1 MSASWV
7 ETDRSPPAP
16 GVRNAMERDGM
27 NQTGMRPKPYKSAGR
42 NREKESGTCFA
53 LFQTATVTRR
63 NVAGMEVASL
73 RELLFWLL
81 NRASNSFCRSAAR
94 PF

>member
-7 ETDRSPPAP
+7 ETDRSLPAP

-42 NREKESGTCFA
+42 NRKKNLEP
-53 LFQTATVTRR
+53 V
-63 NVAGMEVASL
+63 L
-73 RELLFWLL
+73 R
-81 NRASNSFCRSAAR
+81 SFKRE
-94 PF
+94 P